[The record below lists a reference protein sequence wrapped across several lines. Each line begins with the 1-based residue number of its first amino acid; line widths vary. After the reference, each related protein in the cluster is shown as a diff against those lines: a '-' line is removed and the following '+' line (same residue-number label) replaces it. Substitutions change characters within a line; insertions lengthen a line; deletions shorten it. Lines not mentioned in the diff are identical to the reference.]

1 MQVYP
6 KGKEDPRRMIKRFVR
21 KCKKEGFLREVL
33 ERQRFTKPSDKKR
46 IQKKKR
52 QKVLKKLKE
61 EYDAKMRDEEIYNG
75 F

>member
-61 EYDAKMRDEEIYNG
+61 EYDAKMRD
-75 F
+75 

>member
-1 MQVYP
+1 MGINMQVYP

-46 IQKKKR
+46 IQKKRR
-52 QKVLKKLKE
+52 QKVLRKLRE
-61 EYDAKMRDEEIYNG
+61 EYEARMRD
-75 F
+75 

>member
-1 MQVYP
+1 MGINMQVYP
-6 KGKEDPRRMIKRFVR
+6 KGKEDRRRMIKRFVR

-52 QKVLKKLKE
+52 QKVLKKLRE
-61 EYDAKMRDEEIYNG
+61 EYEARMRD
-75 F
+75 

>member
-1 MQVYP
+1 MGINMQVYP

-21 KCKKEGFLREVL
+21 KCKKEGFLREVV

-52 QKVLKKLKE
+52 EKVLKKLRE
-61 EYDAKMRDEEIYNG
+61 EYEAKMRD
-75 F
+75 

>member
-1 MQVYP
+1 MGINMQVYP

-61 EYDAKMRDEEIYNG
+61 EYDAKMRD
-75 F
+75 

>member
-1 MQVYP
+1 MGINMQVYP

-52 QKVLKKLKE
+52 QKVLQKLRE
-61 EYDAKMRDEEIYNG
+61 EYEAKMRD
-75 F
+75 

>member
-1 MQVYP
+1 MGINMQVYP

-52 QKVLKKLKE
+52 QKVLKKLRE
-61 EYDAKMRDEEIYNG
+61 EYEAKMRD
-75 F
+75 

>member
-1 MQVYP
+1 MGINMQVYP

-33 ERQRFTKPSDKKR
+33 ERQRFTKPADKKK

-52 QKVLKKLKE
+52 LKVLKKLRE
-61 EYDAKMRDEEIYNG
+61 EYEAKMRD
-75 F
+75 

>member
-1 MQVYP
+1 MGINMQVYP
-6 KGKEDPRRMIKRFVR
+6 KGKEDPRRIIKRFVR

-52 QKVLKKLKE
+52 LKVLKKLRE
-61 EYDAKMRDEEIYNG
+61 EYEAKMRD
-75 F
+75 

>member
-52 QKVLKKLKE
+52 QKVLKKLRE
-61 EYDAKMRDEEIYNG
+61 EYEAKMRD
-75 F
+75 

>member
-1 MQVYP
+1 MGINMQVYP

-52 QKVLKKLKE
+52 LKVLKKLRE
-61 EYDAKMRDEEIYNG
+61 EYEAKMRD
-75 F
+75 

>member
-52 QKVLKKLKE
+52 QKVLKKLRE
-61 EYDAKMRDEEIYNG
+61 EYEARMRD
-75 F
+75 

>member
-1 MQVYP
+1 MGINMQVYP

-21 KCKKEGFLREVL
+21 KCKKEGFLREVM

-52 QKVLKKLKE
+52 QKVLKKLRE
-61 EYDAKMRDEEIYNG
+61 EYEAKMRD
-75 F
+75 

>member
-1 MQVYP
+1 MGINMQVYP

-21 KCKKEGFLREVL
+21 KCKKEGFLREVM

-61 EYDAKMRDEEIYNG
+61 EYDAKMRD
-75 F
+75 

>member
-1 MQVYP
+1 MGINMQVYP

-21 KCKKEGFLREVL
+21 KCKKEGFLREVM
-33 ERQRFTKPSDKKR
+33 ERKRFTKPSDKKR

-61 EYDAKMRDEEIYNG
+61 EYDAKMRD
-75 F
+75 

>member
-1 MQVYP
+1 MGINMQVYP

-46 IQKKKR
+46 IQKKKS
-52 QKVLKKLKE
+52 QKVLKKLRE
-61 EYDAKMRDEEIYNG
+61 EYEARMRD
-75 F
+75 

>member
-1 MQVYP
+1 MGINMQVYS

-21 KCKKEGFLREVL
+21 KCKKEGFLREVM

-52 QKVLKKLKE
+52 QKVLKKLRE
-61 EYDAKMRDEEIYNG
+61 EYEAKMRD
-75 F
+75 

>member
-1 MQVYP
+1 MGINMQVYP

-33 ERQRFTKPSDKKR
+33 ERQRFTKPSDKRR

-52 QKVLKKLKE
+52 QKVLKKLRE
-61 EYDAKMRDEEIYNG
+61 EYEAKMRD
-75 F
+75 